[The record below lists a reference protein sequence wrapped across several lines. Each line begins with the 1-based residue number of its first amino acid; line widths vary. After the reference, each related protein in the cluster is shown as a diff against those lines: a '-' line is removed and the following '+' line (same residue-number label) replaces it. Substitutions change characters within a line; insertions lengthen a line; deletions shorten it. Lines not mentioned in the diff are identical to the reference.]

1 VIKLKQKSL
10 KRELNH
16 WITFT
21 ALAFVLIGGAIA
33 GRVAFNQARELQDH
47 TLLEIAKLI
56 KAGKLKESRLLHHD
70 IDIET
75 IIINELGEKQHV
87 PVIPL
92 DISDGF
98 HTKEFDGNNWR
109 VFITTQPDT
118 QRRFSVAQQTRL
130 RDDIAMSSSLA
141 VLLPLVL
148 LVGLMSLIIHFII
161 KRQFNS
167 LSQLAQAIDNQD
179 GTNPQTLRNRDIP
192 VEITPFVNSIN
203 SLLSR
208 VRQSMQKQQRFI
220 ADAAHELRT
229 PITALSL
236 QLENLDQ
243 AQSQSDRAKHQQQLQ
258 FSLTRLGRLVSQL
271 LDLARLQNEEIQA
284 REVILLNKI
293 VQETIAALYP
303 LAEAANIDLGMIRQ
317 ENNIYVYDYQGR
329 IGQLIYNAIDNAIH
343 YSPKGGTV
351 DISLFTQNGNAI
363 FLVEDTGI
371 GIPEDELEQV
381 MQPFHRINES
391 NQPGN
396 GLGLAISHEIA
407 QHLGGTITLKN
418 RPSGGLVY
426 QYKQKAISKTSIH
439 HKRSR
444 AAIRNH

>member
-1 VIKLKQKSL
+1 
-10 KRELNH
+10 
-16 WITFT
+16 
-21 ALAFVLIGGAIA
+21 
-33 GRVAFNQARELQDH
+33 
-47 TLLEIAKLI
+47 
-56 KAGKLKESRLLHHD
+56 
-70 IDIET
+70 
-75 IIINELGEKQHV
+75 
-87 PVIPL
+87 
-92 DISDGF
+92 
-98 HTKEFDGNNWR
+98 
-109 VFITTQPDT
+109 
-118 QRRFSVAQQTRL
+118 
-130 RDDIAMSSSLA
+130 

-167 LSQLAQAIDNQD
+167 LSQLAQVIDNQD

-243 AQSQSDRAKHQQQLQ
+243 AQNKDDRTKRQQQLQ
-258 FSLTRLGRLVSQL
+258 ISLARLGKLVSQL
-271 LDLARLQNEEIQA
+271 LNLARLQNDTTQD
-284 REVILLNKI
+284 RDVVSLNKI

-317 ENNIYVYDYQGR
+317 EGNINILDCQGR
-329 IGQLIYNAIDNAIH
+329 IAQLIYNALDNAIH
-343 YSPKGGTV
+343 YSPQGGKV
-351 DISLFTQNGNAI
+351 DVSLFTQNGNAI

-371 GIPEDELEQV
+371 GIPENELKQV
-381 MQPFHRINES
+381 MQPFHRVNES
-391 NQPGN
+391 TQPGN

-407 QHLGGTITLKN
+407 QQLGGTITLKN
-418 RPSGGLVY
+418 RQSGGLVY
-426 QYKQKAISKTSIH
+426 QYKQEMITP
-439 HKRSR
+439 
-444 AAIRNH
+444 

>member
-1 VIKLKQKSL
+1 
-10 KRELNH
+10 
-16 WITFT
+16 
-21 ALAFVLIGGAIA
+21 
-33 GRVAFNQARELQDH
+33 
-47 TLLEIAKLI
+47 
-56 KAGKLKESRLLHHD
+56 
-70 IDIET
+70 
-75 IIINELGEKQHV
+75 
-87 PVIPL
+87 
-92 DISDGF
+92 
-98 HTKEFDGNNWR
+98 
-109 VFITTQPDT
+109 
-118 QRRFSVAQQTRL
+118 
-130 RDDIAMSSSLA
+130 
-141 VLLPLVL
+141 
-148 LVGLMSLIIHFII
+148 
-161 KRQFNS
+161 
-167 LSQLAQAIDNQD
+167 
-179 GTNPQTLRNRDIP
+179 
-192 VEITPFVNSIN
+192 
-203 SLLSR
+203 
-208 VRQSMQKQQRFI
+208 MQKQQRFI

-243 AQSQSDRAKHQQQLQ
+243 AQNKDDRTKRQQQLQ
-258 FSLTRLGRLVSQL
+258 ISLARLGKLVSQL
-271 LDLARLQNEEIQA
+271 LNLARLQNEETQV

-329 IGQLIYNAIDNAIH
+329 IGQLIYNAIDNAIN
-343 YSPKGGTV
+343 YSPKGGKV

-381 MQPFHRINES
+381 MQPFHRVNES

-426 QYKQKAISKTSIH
+426 QYKQKTISKTSIH
-439 HKRSR
+439 HKRSL